1 MNNESMYI
9 WLEDYEEKTEKI
21 EKESWEQLD
30 LVVRKWAVLSGH
42 EKDQSSYQKMKEMY
56 Q

>member
-21 EKESWEQLD
+21 EKESWEQL
-30 LVVRKWAVLSGH
+30 K
-42 EKDQSSYQKMKEMY
+42 EQYQVNITE
-56 Q
+56 